1 MGSETRRVTDSDALA
16 VSAPEAE
23 TIMLVDGEDLRRALW
38 AAGQWLKNHAAVV
51 NALNVFPV
59 PDGDTGTN
67 MSLTMTAALAE
78 VETLADRSASAV
90 AHAVAHGALMGAR
103 GNSGVILS
111 QIFRGFAHSLDGRAA
126 LSAKDLGLASQEA
139 SDTAVRA
146 VIKPVEGTILT
157 VMRDVARATQEIV
170 AHTDDIVTIM
180 THVVKA
186 AKETN
191 DRTPEMLPVL
201 KEAGVVDA
209 GGQGLVYLLEGALR
223 SLQGEHVDM
232 DVEVDVGADPRSSF
246 GAGPDGYG
254 YDVQF
259 LIKGESLDVDEI
271 RQAIDAMGDST
282 LVVGDSRFVKV
293 HVHVH
298 DPGVPISYGSALGV
312 LGDVIVENMDE
323 QHQDFIKEA
332 PVPRVPVEDITDIAI
347 VCVVPGEGLTRI
359 FESMGASAIVPG
371 GQTMNPS
378 TQELL
383 AAIER
388 AGADKVLV
396 LPNNGN
402 IILAAR
408 QAREMSSKQ
417 VVVVPTKT
425 IPEGISA
432 MMAFNYQADLQGNA
446 ERMERNA
453 AEIQTI
459 EITHAVR
466 STLVN
471 GVQVSY
477 GDVIGLLNDH
487 LVADGEDDPAVTLEV
502 LDKASAGDYE
512 VVTVYFGQDITQQD
526 AAALGD
532 QIKAIYPS
540 LEVDVHD
547 GGQAYYRYI
556 LSLE

>member
-1 MGSETRRVTDSDALA
+1 LGSETRRVTDSKAVA
-16 VSAPEAE
+16 VSASEAE

-78 VETLADRSASAV
+78 VETVADKSASAV

-111 QIFRGFAHSLDGRAA
+111 QIFRGFAHNLDGRDA
-126 LSAKDLGLASQEA
+126 LSAKDLGHASQEA
-139 SDTAVRA
+139 YNTAVRA

-157 VMRDVARATQEIV
+157 VMHDVALATQEIV
-170 AHTDDIVTIM
+170 THTDDIVTIM
-180 THVVKA
+180 THVVKV

-223 SLQGEHVDM
+223 SLQGKRVDV
-232 DVEVDVGADPRSSF
+232 DVEVYVGAAPRSIF

-259 LIKGESLDVDEI
+259 LIRGESLDVNEI

-298 DPGVPISYGSALGV
+298 DPGDPISYGSALGA
-312 LGDVIVENMDE
+312 LGDVIVENMDD
-323 QHQDFIKEA
+323 QYQDFIKKML
-332 PVPRVPVEDITDIAI
+332 VPRVSIEDITDIAI
-347 VCVVPGEGLTRI
+347 VCVVPGEGLARI

-402 IILAAR
+402 IVLTAR
-408 QAREMSSKQ
+408 QASEMSSKQ

-432 MMAFNYQADLQGNA
+432 MMAFNCQADLQGNA

-453 AEIQTI
+453 AETQTI
-459 EITHAVR
+459 EITRAVR

-471 GVQVSY
+471 GVQVSD
-477 GDVIGLLNDH
+477 GDVIGLLNDQ
-487 LVADGEDDPAVTLEV
+487 LVADGEDDTTVTLEV
-502 LDKASAGDYE
+502 LERASAGDYE
-512 VVTVYFGQDITQQD
+512 VVTAYFGQDITQQD

-547 GGQAYYRYI
+547 GGQAYYPYI

>member
-1 MGSETRRVTDSDALA
+1 MGSETRRVAGSDALA
-16 VSAPEAE
+16 VSASEAE

-38 AAGQWLKNHAAVV
+38 AASQWLKNHAAVV

-78 VETLADRSASAV
+78 VETSADRSASAV
-90 AHAVAHGALMGAR
+90 ATAVAHGALMGAR

-111 QIFRGFAHSLDGRAA
+111 QIFRGFAHSLDGRDA
-126 LSAKDLGLASQEA
+126 LSAKDLALASQEA

-157 VMRDVARATQEIV
+157 VMRDVARATQES
-170 AHTDDIVTIM
+170 ATHTDDIVAIM
-180 THVVKA
+180 TRVVEVA
-186 AKETN
+186 RDTN
-191 DRTPEMLPVL
+191 KRTPEMLPVL

-223 SLQGEHVDM
+223 SLQGEGVDV
-232 DVEVDVGADPRSSF
+232 DVEVEVGAAPRSIF

-259 LIKGESLDVDEI
+259 LIRGESLDVDEI

-323 QHQDFIKEA
+323 QHQDFIREA
-332 PVPRVPVEDITDIAI
+332 PVPRVPIEDITDIAV

-359 FESMGASAIVPG
+359 FESMGASATVPG

-402 IILAAR
+402 IILAAC
-408 QAREMSSKQ
+408 QASEMSSKQ

-471 GVQVSY
+471 GVQVSD
-477 GDVIGLLNDH
+477 GDVIGLLNDQ
-487 LVADGEDDPAVTLEV
+487 LVADGEDDTTVTLEV
-502 LDKASAGDYE
+502 LEKASAGDYE